1 MRCGSSCRSEL
12 DGTGQVHIL
21 ARPSYFAVGFH
32 DAIDRLYYSDLNKL
46 ITYYAA
52 SDGTG
57 QTIFWSGM
65 GIATGGALAI
75 QVDHVA
81 NKVYWLDGG
90 DRWLR
95 KADPDGSNLEDVF
108 YLPGDAYDIAL
119 DLPGSRVYWCG
130 RSTGS
135 IYRRNL
141 DGSGVT
147 ETLYSGL
154 NLPKGLTLDYTVGRV
169 IWGEDDQI
177 AHGPIDG
184 GGAVTVVFTDP
195 FAVIGIVWDEAD
207 TRLYWADQLNSR
219 VRRAKFNGGAG
230 GWLPPETIFSMGLEH
245 WPGRLALQYSYSS
258 DVEDLV
264 AARPGNHFAA
274 PNPFNP
280 TTTIYFNTD
289 PSRGGDLQDLRRS
302 RPSRA

>member
-1 MRCGSSCRSEL
+1 MVSRLIPPVPSCSGTRSGSSCRSEL

-108 YLPGDAYDIAL
+108 YLSGDAYDIAL
-119 DLPGSRVYWCG
+119 DLPGARVYWCG

-154 NLPKGLTLDYTVGRV
+154 NLPRGLTLDYTVGRV

-177 AHGPIDG
+177 AHG
-184 GGAVTVVFTDP
+184 TH
-195 FAVIGIVWDEAD
+195 
-207 TRLYWADQLNSR
+207 
-219 VRRAKFNGGAG
+219 RRWRRG
-230 GWLPPETIFSMGLEH
+230 H
-245 WPGRLALQYSYSS
+245 GRL
-258 DVEDLV
+258 
-264 AARPGNHFAA
+264 H
-274 PNPFNP
+274 
-280 TTTIYFNTD
+280 
-289 PSRGGDLQDLRRS
+289 RS
-302 RPSRA
+302 LCRDRYRVG